1 MKQNKKNP
9 RLYLAAF
16 LGIAVIAALL
26 HFSYNGFIKPDI
38 QRKNHKITMITKST
52 DSQFFRSVF
61 SGGNAAATEYNVELV
76 TEGPE
81 DEEDYETQNRM
92 IRDAVSC
99 GTDAIVLSAVDYN
112 ANAEAVNEA
121 AGSGIP
127 VVIIDSDVNSK
138 AVSSR
143 ISTDN
148 YEAGR
153 MTAEAVELVTEPEA
167 ELNIGIVNFDKNTEN
182 GSQREAGFKDAV
194 STDKRVKSIETTYVL
209 STIDDA
215 NRGTKELLSLNPDIN
230 VIVTFNEW
238 TSLGVGRAIDDLGSK
253 DSVAVIAF
261 DSNEESVNML
271 ETGVVDALIVQNP
284 YAMGYLGVES
294 AYKLI
299 ENEQLESTD
308 VDTETTIVTA
318 ENMFKPEY
326 QKILFKY
333 E

>member
-1 MKQNKKNP
+1 MNQNKKNP
-9 RLYLAAF
+9 RLYPVAL
-16 LGIAVIAALL
+16 LGIAIIAALL
-26 HFSYNGFIKPDI
+26 HFSYNGFIKPDM
-38 QRKNHKITMITKST
+38 QRKNYKITMITKST
-52 DSQFFRSVF
+52 DSEFFRSVF

-81 DEEDYETQNRM
+81 DEEDFETQNKM
-92 IRDAVSC
+92 IMNAIAD
-99 GTDAIVLSAVDYN
+99 GTDAIVLSAVDFN
-112 ANAEAVNEA
+112 ANADAVNEA
-121 AGSGIP
+121 AGNGIP
-127 VVIIDSDVNSK
+127 VVIIDSDVNSR
-138 AVSSR
+138 AVSCR

-153 MTAEAVELVTEPEA
+153 MTAEAVKMVTSGLK

-194 STDKRVKSIETTYVL
+194 SEDKRVKSIETTYVL

-215 NRGTKELLSLNPDIN
+215 DRGTKELLSLNPDIN
-230 VIVTFNEW
+230 VVVTFNEW

-253 DSVAVIAF
+253 DSIAVIAF

-271 ETGVVDALIVQNP
+271 EMGVVDALIVQNP

-294 AYKLI
+294 AYRLI
-299 ENEQLESTD
+299 ENEQQGSSD
-308 VDTETTIVTA
+308 INTETTIVTP
-318 ENMFKPEY
+318 ENMFDPEY